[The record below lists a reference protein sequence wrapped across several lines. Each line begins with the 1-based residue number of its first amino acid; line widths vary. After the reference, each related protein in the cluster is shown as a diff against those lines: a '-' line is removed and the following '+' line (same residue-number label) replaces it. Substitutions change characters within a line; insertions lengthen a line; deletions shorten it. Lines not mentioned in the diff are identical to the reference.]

1 MAKQKYVK
9 HDLVNLLQGMQNVEN
24 LRGLKFASVISKNQA
39 LITDALKDIEEVAR
53 PSEEFLQLS
62 RDMQQYDME
71 KDRQLVEAKEL
82 ENKELIDSRNDQM
95 KNVDELLKSEAEL
108 SLFKISEKNL
118 PTEISGKEMA
128 GIQLLIK

>member
-24 LRGLKFASVISKNQA
+24 LRGVKLASVVSKNHA
-39 LITDALKDIEEVAR
+39 IITDALKDIEDKAK

-82 ENKELIDSRNDQM
+82 ENKELIDSRNNQM
-95 KNVDELLKSEAEL
+95 KEVDEL
-108 SLFKISEKNL
+108 
-118 PTEISGKEMA
+118 
-128 GIQLLIK
+128 